1 MKHGD
6 FSDLAEN
13 YSKYRPGY
21 SKFVRD
27 TVLSIPGKRKEEI
40 DFVDVGAGTGIW
52 SRMVAEKGC
61 RTISV
66 EPNAQMMHFGEKDN
80 NGLEIKWIN
89 KPAENTELE
98 TNSADII
105 SMASSF
111 HWTDFE
117 VTMKE
122 FLRILKPG
130 GYFVALWNPRLI
142 EKNPVLVDIE
152 NKLKEI
158 VPDMKRVSSGSSAF
172 CEDLMERLYSVDGI
186 EDVVYLEGQH
196 IEKQSKERY
205 IGLWESVNDV
215 RVQAGPERFGLF
227 LDYIKAR
234 IKDGEFVEASYKTR
248 AWIAKKKV

>member
-21 SKFVRD
+21 STFVRD
-27 TVLSIPGKRKEEI
+27 TILNISGKKTEEI

-52 SRMVAEKGC
+52 SRMAAEKGC

-66 EPNAQMMHFGEKDN
+66 EPNANMMHFGKKDN
-80 NGLEIKWIN
+80 NGLNIKWIN
-89 KPAENTELE
+89 RPAEDTGLE
-98 TNSADII
+98 SESADII

-122 FLRILKPG
+122 FMRILKPG

-152 NKLKEI
+152 NHLKEI

-172 CEDLMERLYSVDGI
+172 CEKLMERLDLVDEV
-186 EDVVYLEGQH
+186 EDVIYIEGLH
-196 IEKQSKERY
+196 VEKQSKKRY
-205 IGLWESVNDV
+205 LGLWESVNDV
-215 RVQAGPERFGLF
+215 RVQAGPERFNMF
-227 LDYIKAR
+227 LDYIKGK
-234 IKDGEFVEASYKTR
+234 IKDGEFVEATYKTR
-248 AWIAKKKV
+248 AWVARKRV